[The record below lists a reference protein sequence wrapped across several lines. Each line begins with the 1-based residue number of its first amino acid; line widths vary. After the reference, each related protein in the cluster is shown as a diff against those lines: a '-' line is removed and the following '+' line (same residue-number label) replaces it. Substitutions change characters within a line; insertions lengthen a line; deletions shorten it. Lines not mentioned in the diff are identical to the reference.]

1 MPNVILLTI
10 DALRRDTL
18 GCYGGG
24 NLTPTL
30 DRLAE
35 KGTKFFRACSTGPYT
50 QAAFPGILTSS
61 YYLDYGRQKMFSGK
75 RVLISEALSQAG
87 IATAAF
93 HSNAYLADY
102 FGWNRGWDVFYDS
115 MDEEVT
121 EERPYLRAEELNKKA
136 AEWMASRRDKKK
148 PFFLWLHYM
157 DVHEPYAPEK
167 RCLAAVDPTLDMS
180 QVQMLALFRQVL
192 LKRDVSDKGAVETLK
207 KLYLAHVR
215 EVDEAVG
222 HLWDLLN
229 QTGSLRETALI
240 VTSDHGDEFG
250 EHGGLS
256 HDGKMF
262 AELIDVPLIIYGPGP
277 SLSGPVFDRVVST
290 IDIPPTVAGLFGL
303 RPDKAWQGRSLL
315 PPNDYAAAGVF
326 GEAMD
331 KRGSRETGQEKPIYY
346 YQEDDLKVVF
356 QAAGESWQLYDLEKD
371 AAEKVNLINVSTR
384 AEGMKAKLEAR
395 IKRQLGSS
403 IKETSRAGV

>member
-10 DALRRDTL
+10 DALRRDSL

-30 DRLAE
+30 DCLAE
-35 KGTKFFRACSTGPYT
+35 KGLKFLRACSSGPYT

-61 YYLDYGRQKMFSGK
+61 YYLDYGRQKMLSGK
-75 RVLISEALSQAG
+75 RVLISEALSRAG

-93 HSNAYLADY
+93 HSNAYLADF

-121 EERPYLRAEELNKKA
+121 EERPYLRAAELNKKA
-136 AEWMASRRDKKK
+136 AEWLASRPNKNK

-157 DVHEPYAPEK
+157 DVHEPYVPEK
-167 RCLAAVDPTLDMS
+167 RYLAAVDPTLDLS
-180 QVQMLALFRQVL
+180 QAQMLALFRNVL
-192 LKRDVSDKGAVETLK
+192 LKRDVSDRGAVESLK
-207 KLYLAHVR
+207 RLYLAHVC
-215 EVDEAVG
+215 EVDEAVS
-222 HLWDLLN
+222 HLLDLLD
-229 QTGSLRETALI
+229 QTGSLRDTTLI

-262 AELIDVPLIIYGPGP
+262 AELIDVPLII
-277 SLSGPVFDRVVST
+277 SGPVPLGGLVCDRVVST
-290 IDIPPTVAGLFGL
+290 IDIPPTVANLFGL

-315 PPNDYAAAGVF
+315 PPNDYAAAGAF
-326 GEAMD
+326 GEAVD
-331 KRGSRETGQEKPIYY
+331 KRGSRETGQEKPVYY
-346 YQEDDLKVVF
+346 YQEGDLKVVF
-356 QAAGESWQLYDLEKD
+356 QSGGESWQLYDLKRD
-371 AAEKVNLINVSTR
+371 PAEKTNLINTSER
-384 AEGMKAKLEAR
+384 AEEMKGKLEPR
-395 IKRQLGSS
+395 IRRQLGSS
-403 IKETSRAGV
+403 IKEAARAGI